1 MFGDFLFPLGS
12 LIRLSVQGRPLSGPQ
27 CLTRSSSIM
36 GSQYAELCVLVSW
49 AQRWWESPVE
59 RTRIPF
65 PFYTVWLYHICQV
78 SRVPSLLFSQMSSRY
93 PLGLLHSCHLEP
105 CFLVDSFFSLGI
117 CEKHFFSPCRSE
129 NVYPRIH
136 WTRMKTFRCLMES
149 SASGIQHCWWEG
161 WCQPDLNPFLV
172 MAF

>member
-1 MFGDFLFPLGS
+1 MTLTATLCLWLLCGTKMFGDFLFPLGS

-136 WTRMKTFRCLMES
+136 
-149 SASGIQHCWWEG
+149 
-161 WCQPDLNPFLV
+161 
-172 MAF
+172 